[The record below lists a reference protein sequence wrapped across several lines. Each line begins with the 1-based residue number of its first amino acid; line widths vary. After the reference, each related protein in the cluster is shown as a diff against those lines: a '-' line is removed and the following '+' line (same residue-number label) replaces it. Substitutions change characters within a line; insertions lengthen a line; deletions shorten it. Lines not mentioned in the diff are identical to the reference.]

1 VIPFMPLMSHDVSER
16 ELPSTLE
23 EGKYLPVRLNG
34 VVGDME
40 DAVDAAYKKAV
51 SPEVPVCL
59 DLTEAPFVE
68 VTSLVWLIAL
78 LSTRMRDGFSTI
90 LRLPEEKKTRD
101 FMRMWAFPQA
111 IRSAVGLDIGLFL
124 EPNNRA
130 VLEADERAG
139 LDKTAYAG
147 EFHNIGGVEQRLL
160 SEGFFEITTFVPR
173 KETNPSKLAA
183 DQNAK
188 WREDRILAVLNLHLR
203 KPGRTVSS
211 HIAHEA
217 MMNALR
223 HPDSRIIQ
231 TASFFDRPETYQVKK
246 RNLTS
251 WGKFFRV
258 LNTQLAEPNA
268 NPGKRIWSYFADDTK
283 TNAQKAKKGIPL
295 RKELGRA
302 VLDAI
307 NAAVRDRNFYH
318 QEFFERIEIP
328 KEAKHLIERLRYLPA
343 IEVEHCNR
351 YILEASFPEV
361 IRPASKGHLT
371 ILFRDDGESAINT
384 LETAIRQGKT
394 IRSTNSPE
402 LRAGYEVTIENEH
415 GSQEQNDYWSDFT
428 PDSTTRE
435 ELILFSTLLPGVTRD
450 VTGAGHVVDPEVTRD
465 QQILGMPGMGLFVLT
480 SEAIDVFGGTVSI
493 RTKHLFLTIQ
503 AAHRRDSVRYAVKI
517 RRFGAWYPPFL
528 GNMMTVRLPLR

>member
-1 VIPFMPLMSHDVSER
+1 MPLTSHDVSEI
-16 ELPSTLE
+16 ELPATLE
-23 EGKYLPVRLNG
+23 EGKYLPIQLNG
-34 VVGDME
+34 IVGDME
-40 DAVDAAYKKAV
+40 DAVDAAYKMAP
-51 SPEVPVCL
+51 SAALPVCL
-59 DLTEAPFVE
+59 DLTDAPFIE

-90 LRLPEEKKTRD
+90 LRPPEKKKTRD

-111 IRSAVGLDIGLFL
+111 IRSAVGLEIEMFL

-130 VLEADERAG
+130 VLKADEKAG

-160 SEGFFEITTFVPR
+160 SEGFFEITTFAPR
-173 KETNPSKLAA
+173 KEKNPTQLAA

-231 TASFFDRPETYQVKK
+231 TASFFDRPETYQVNE
-246 RNLTS
+246 RSLAP
-251 WGKFFRV
+251 WREFFQV
-258 LNTQLAEPNA
+258 LNSQLAEPKA
-268 NPGKRIWSYFADDTK
+268 NPGKRTWSYFDDDTK
-283 TNAQKAKKGIPL
+283 IDVQKAKKGIPL

-302 VLDAI
+302 VLDSI
-307 NAAVRDRNFYH
+307 NAAVRDRNFYD

-328 KEAKHLIERLRYLPA
+328 KEAKHFIERLRYLPS

-351 YILEASFPEV
+351 YILEASFPEA

-384 LETAIRQGKT
+384 LQTPIRQGKP
-394 IRSTNSPE
+394 IRSTKSPE
-402 LRAGYEVTIENEH
+402 LHTGYEVTIEDED
-415 GSQEQNDYWSDFT
+415 GGKPKVYWSDFT
-428 PDSTTRE
+428 PERDTRE
-435 ELILFSTLLPGVTRD
+435 ELLLFSTLLPGVTRD
-450 VTGAGHVVDPEVTRD
+450 VTGTGHIVDPEVTRD
-465 QQILGMPGMGLFVLT
+465 QKILGMPGMGLFVLT
-480 SEAIDVFGGTVSI
+480 TEAIDVFGGTVSI
-493 RTKHLFLTIQ
+493 RTKNLFLTIQ
-503 AAHRRDSVRYAVKI
+503 ATHRPDNIRYAVKI